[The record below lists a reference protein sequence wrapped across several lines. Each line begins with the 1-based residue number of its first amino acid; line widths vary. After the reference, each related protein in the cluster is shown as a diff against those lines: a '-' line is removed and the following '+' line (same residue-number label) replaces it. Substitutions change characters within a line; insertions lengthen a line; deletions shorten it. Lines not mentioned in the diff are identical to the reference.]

1 MNKSRASGVLLA
13 LLSAASFSSLGL
25 FAKLIYAEG
34 FSVPQALAWRFTV
47 AALVLWSITIAR
59 GSWRRPLRQY
69 RDAFLLGFL
78 GFSPQAGMFFMT
90 VRYLDPGLATLLLY
104 LYPSFVVI
112 FGALFMGVVPRKAQV
127 LAVCLSL
134 TGCAMTLWTRG
145 SYPLIGYLWGLAVAI
160 LYAVYLVVGEKV
172 VSRLDPLFATTNLM
186 SGAALVYWTVTL
198 AGGTMKVPGSA
209 LAIAGVLGI
218 GTMAS
223 VVPILTLFASIRRI
237 GAADASLVSTV
248 EPLFTIV
255 LSALILGER
264 LTAMQLTGGAVI
276 LGAVLVLN
284 MKAPA
289 SRVITPPEGQQ
300 ERQPVS

>member
-1 MNKSRASGVLLA
+1 MSNSRVTGVLLA
-13 LLSAASFSSLGL
+13 LLSAASFSTLGL

-34 FSVPQALAWRFTV
+34 FSVPQTLAWRFTV
-47 AALVLWSITIAR
+47 AALVLWSITLAR
-59 GSWRRPLRQY
+59 GAWRRPLHEY
-69 RDAFLLGFL
+69 RDAFLLGLL

-112 FGALFMGVVPRKAQV
+112 FGALFMHIVPRKAQV
-127 LAVCLSL
+127 VAVMLSL
-134 TGCAMTLWTRG
+134 IGCAMTLWTRG
-145 SYPLIGYLWGLAVAI
+145 SYPLIGYVWGLSVAI
-160 LYAVYLVVGEKV
+160 LYAVYLVTGERI

-186 SGAALVYWTVTL
+186 SAAALVYWTITL
-198 AGGTMKVPGSA
+198 ASGTVSIPGSA
-209 LAIAGVLGI
+209 ITVLGI
-218 GTMAS
+218 LGLGTLAS

-255 LSALILGER
+255 LSALLLGER
-264 LTAMQLTGGAVI
+264 LTGMQLSGGAVI

-289 SRVITPPEGQQ
+289 PRV
-300 ERQPVS
+300 VSPRKEPK

>member
-1 MNKSRASGVLLA
+1 MNKSRTSGVLLA
-13 LLSAASFSSLGL
+13 LLSAATFSTLGL

-47 AALVLWSITIAR
+47 AALVLWTITIAR

-78 GFSPQAGMFFMT
+78 GFAPQAGMFFMT

-127 LAVCLSL
+127 LAVILSL
-134 TGCAMTLWTRG
+134 IGCAMTLWTRG
-145 SYPLIGYLWGLAVAI
+145 SYPLIGYFWGLAVAI
-160 LYAVYLVVGEKV
+160 LYAVYLVAGEKI

-186 SGAALVYWTVTL
+186 SGAALVYWTITI
-198 AGGTMKVPGSA
+198 AGGTVRMPGSA
-209 LAIAGVLGI
+209 ISVLGI
-218 GTMAS
+218 LGLGTLAS
-223 VVPILTLFASIRRI
+223 VVPILTLFAAIRRI
-237 GAADASLVSTV
+237 GAADTSLVSTV
-248 EPLFTIV
+248 EPLFTII
-255 LSALILGER
+255 LSALLLGER
-264 LTAMQLTGGAVI
+264 LTGMQLSGGAVI

-284 MKAPA
+284 MKAPVP
-289 SRVITPPEGQQ
+289 RVP
-300 ERQPVS
+300 RLVDRNFK